1 VNSYEKSGTQTTEV
15 RRMFLEKKDMAGYKA
30 YTAKQN
36 DPYVILFLIDLY
48 LINILIRKLF
58 RWWGRYF
65 ESRGKLEDALGCYR
79 KADDNLSLCRLLC
92 EQDQPNKVCLGFN

>member
-48 LINILIRKLF
+48 LINILKVVVNLKMHLVVTEKQMIIYHYVD
-58 RWWGRYF
+58 YF
-65 ESRGKLEDALGCYR
+65 VNKI
-79 KADDNLSLCRLLC
+79 NLI
-92 EQDQPNKVCLGFN
+92 KYV